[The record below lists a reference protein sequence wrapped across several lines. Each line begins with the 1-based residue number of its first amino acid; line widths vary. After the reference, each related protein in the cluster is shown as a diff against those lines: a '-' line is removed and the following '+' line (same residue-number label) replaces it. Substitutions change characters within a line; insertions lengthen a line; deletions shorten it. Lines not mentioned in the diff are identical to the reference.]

1 MFMLCSNPLTEL
13 FPMFAMPGLRAFSLV
28 ADRDGGGVSCG
39 AQGVFV
45 DGVPL
50 LRREREVDRNGPW
63 AVRPL
68 AELNDELT
76 ARYRLPIDVTAKAG
90 ALALIAKAFNRDDL
104 ALAAIATVQMQFPDP
119 PSLTKGAESVD
130 EIMQRAL
137 ELHRS
142 HLLKAEWD
150 PTKHP
155 RTGTPPNR
163 AWFAPVPKEPKPLH
177 ASPGR
182 KGWPL
187 PKVNK
192 AVRKFVQW
200 ALTVVERNEGRILLL
215 GVELNPWI
223 DVFLLAF
230 SPVELNQ
237 GEDRLTAQIKAALQP
252 PKSLEELQHEPTE
265 NILGYE
271 QHHIVNQNPANLAK
285 NVVVKFGRELI
296 NDPSNLAWVPR
307 LKHEPITSYYNSG
320 LIKVGDYN
328 DKVAEFGNLTVR
340 EYLNTLDFERQRQED
355 LRIMRKF
362 GVLK

>member
-1 MFMLCSNPLTEL
+1 
-13 FPMFAMPGLRAFSLV
+13 MFAMPGLRVFSL
-28 ADRDGGGVSCG
+28 AAGSDSGGISCD
-39 AQGVFV
+39 AHGVFV

-50 LRREREVDRNGPW
+50 LRRECGTGYW
-63 AVRPL
+63 TVRLL
-68 AELNDELT
+68 AEINEELT
-76 ARYRLPIDVTAKAG
+76 TRYRLPVDVTAKVG
-90 ALALIAKAFNRDDL
+90 ALALIAKALNRDDL

-119 PSLTKGAESVD
+119 PPLTKGAESAD
-130 EIMQRAL
+130 EIMRRAL

-163 AWFAPVPKEPKPLH
+163 AWFAPVPKETKPPQ
-177 ASPGR
+177 ANPGR
-182 KGWPL
+182 KSWPL
-187 PKVNK
+187 PKVNR
-192 AVRKFVQW
+192 AVRVFVQS

-215 GVELNPWI
+215 GLELNPWI
-223 DVFLLAF
+223 DGFLLAF
-230 SPVELNQ
+230 TPVELNQ
-237 GEDRLTAQIKAALQP
+237 GEDRITAQIKAALQP
-252 PKSLEELQHEPTE
+252 AKSLEELQQEPTE

-296 NDPSNLAWVPR
+296 DDPSNLAWVPR
-307 LKHEPITSYYNSG
+307 LKHEPITTYYND
-320 LIKVGDYN
+320 KAVNVGDYD
-328 DKVAEFGNLTVR
+328 DKAAEVGNLRVR
-340 EYLNTLDFERQRQED
+340 EYLNKLDFDQQRQEG